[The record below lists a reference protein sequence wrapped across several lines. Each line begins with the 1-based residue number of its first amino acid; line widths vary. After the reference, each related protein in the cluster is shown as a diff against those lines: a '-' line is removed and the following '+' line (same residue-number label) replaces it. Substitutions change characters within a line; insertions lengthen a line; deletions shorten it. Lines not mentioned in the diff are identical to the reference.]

1 VESLAYETTT
11 NHSIDLSHLQNFA
24 IREAENGF
32 VVALTDDEGFES
44 VRGFGNTPT
53 EAINDLHSNL
63 I

>member
-1 VESLAYETTT
+1 MESLAYETTT

-53 EAINDLHSNL
+53 EGINDLHSNL

>member
-1 VESLAYETTT
+1 MESLASETTF
-11 NHSIDLSHLQNFA
+11 NHSIDLSQLQNFA